1 MSSSH
6 TTTSTFTIANA
17 RHVAAKVKTDLKL
30 LQRAYGE
37 PSDQRI
43 DDFGEEA
50 AQMLN
55 AGYLRTVT
63 YGFKK
68 DGAWIVALRYTANND
83 GTLATDDRA
92 GQIPRGVPVAGA
104 SFHSFMNYSAKW
116 DVLTSSEWETF
127 KKTLPI
133 QRTSGSEPGTSGGYW
148 STDHTYS
155 SNGSGVARTTF
166 KPL

>member
-17 RHVAAKVKTDLKL
+17 RHVAAKIKTDLKL
-30 LQRAYGE
+30 LQRAYGD
-37 PSDQRI
+37 PSDQKI
-43 DDFGEEA
+43 EDFGEEA

-63 YGFKK
+63 YGYKK

-83 GTLATDDRA
+83 GTLSTDDRA
-92 GQIPRGVPVAGA
+92 GQIPRGVSITGA
-104 SFHSFMNYSAKW
+104 SFYSFMNYSSKW
-116 DVLTSSEWETF
+116 DALTQTEWETF
-127 KKTLPI
+127 KKTLTI
-133 QRTSGSEPGTSGGYW
+133 QRTSGTEPGTSGGSW
-148 STDHTYS
+148 TTDHTYS
-155 SNGSGVARTTF
+155 SKGSGVSRTTF